1 MLEGLMI
8 LIAIATLIVTL
19 YSDAGSAKKKH
30 SSYFQKV
37 QKPNKKKILREVSMP
52 DLSGNDDFFTKLNSL

>member
-1 MLEGLMI
+1 MLEGLMV

-30 SSYFQKV
+30 STYFQKV
-37 QKPNKKKILREVSMP
+37 QKPTKKTVRELTMP
-52 DLSGNDDFFTKLNSL
+52 DLSQNDGFFAKLNSL

>member
-1 MLEGLMI
+1 MLEGLMV

-30 SSYFQKV
+30 SSYFQRV
-37 QKPNKKKILREVSMP
+37 QKPTRKTVHELVMP
-52 DLSGNDDFFTKLNSL
+52 DLSQNDGFFEKLNSL

>member
-1 MLEGLMI
+1 MLEGLMV

-30 SSYFQKV
+30 SKYFQTV
-37 QKPNKKKILREVSMP
+37 QKPTRKTVREVVMP
-52 DLSGNDDFFTKLNSL
+52 DLSQHDGFFAKLNSL

>member
-1 MLEGLMI
+1 MLEGLMV
-8 LIAIATLIVTL
+8 LIAVATLIVTL

-37 QKPNKKKILREVSMP
+37 QKPTRKIVREVAMP
-52 DLSGNDDFFTKLNSL
+52 DFSQHDGFFTKLNSL

>member
-1 MLEGLMI
+1 MVLEGLMI

-30 SSYFQKV
+30 SRYFQTV
-37 QKPNKKKILREVSMP
+37 QKPTGKKEREAKIPVPEYDR
-52 DLSGNDDFFTKLNSL
+52 FYAKLNSL